1 MKKKKK
7 KRKRKRKGT
16 TNSLLPINRNISFDA
31 VPHGRSLEILVQ
43 INLEL
48 CP

>member
-1 MKKKKK
+1 MEKKKKEK
-7 KRKRKRKGT
+7 KGT
-16 TNSLLPINRNISFDA
+16 TNSLLSINRNISFDA
-31 VPHGRSLEILVQ
+31 VSHGRSLEILVQ